1 MQLGTETP
9 GAAHAGATQAPRA
22 TAQDRRQWQERFEAF
37 RARGLSIDM
46 TRGKPCAEQ
55 LALSDALLDLPGRG
69 DFLSEDGGDARN
81 YYGGPLGLPEARRL
95 FATMLDA
102 TPEQVAVGNNSSLA
116 LMHDMLAFAVLH
128 GVPGGMLPWSR
139 ETDRF
144 LCPAPG
150 YDRHFALCEAF
161 GIEMVPVAMT
171 GRGPD
176 MDAVEALVR
185 DPRVKGMWCV
195 PLYSNPTGETYAPD
209 VVGRL
214 ARMRTGAPDFRL
226 FWDKAYAVHHL
237 TEHADSVPSILALSA
252 QAGHADR
259 PLVFG
264 STSKITFAG
273 AGLGLLA
280 ASRANLD
287 WYGAHA
293 GVRSIGPDKLNQLR
307 HVRLQAFAHF
317 QLVVQPEHDRRVD
330 AELLTRALQ
339 FLCASRRE
347 AVTGSRACM
356 RSDAETAI
364 CRSREINVHAS
375 GGVLREHRTD
385 CRFIIRM
392 CEHCQQ
398 HRCGLGRRTGA
409 RDQQRRADERDTQST
424 HEVFHFV
431 QALRSATVIRCSSRL
446 YPW

>member
-1 MQLGTETP
+1 MRLSTETP
-9 GAAHAGATQAPRA
+9 GAGLAGATQAPRA

-69 DFLSEDGGDARN
+69 DFLTEDGGDARN

-95 FATMLDA
+95 FCTMLDA

-128 GVPGGMLPWSR
+128 GVPGGAQPWSR

-144 LCPAPG
+144 LCPVPG

-161 GIEMVPVAMT
+161 GLEMVPVPMT

-176 MDAVEALVR
+176 MDAVEALAR

-209 VVGRL
+209 VVERL
-214 ARMRTGAPDFRL
+214 ARMQTGAPDFRL

-237 TEHADSVPSILALSA
+237 TEQAEGVPSILALSA

-287 WYGAHA
+287 WYAGHA

-307 HVRLQAFAHF
+307 HVRLLRDHAGLLVHMQAQRAILAPKFAI
-317 QLVVQPEHDRRVD
+317 VQSALERHLDGRGVATWTRPRGGYFVSLQVRNGCARRVVALARQLGIVLVPAGKTHPQGHD
-330 AELLTRALQ
+330 PRDSTLRLAPSFPDPADLATAMEGICLGILL
-339 FLCASRRE
+339 
-347 AVTGSRACM
+347 ACT
-356 RSDAETAI
+356 E
-364 CRSREINVHAS
+364 EP
-375 GGVLREHRTD
+375 L
-385 CRFIIRM
+385 
-392 CEHCQQ
+392 
-398 HRCGLGRRTGA
+398 
-409 RDQQRRADERDTQST
+409 
-424 HEVFHFV
+424 
-431 QALRSATVIRCSSRL
+431 
-446 YPW
+446 P